1 MKIIFFGSAHFAVPA
16 LESLIKEKHKI
27 LCVVTQ
33 PDKKKG
39 RHLHLG
45 VTDIKALA
53 VEAGL
58 RVFQPANINTPKSVE
73 FLKSLN
79 ADLFVIVAYGQLLS
93 QEILDI
99 PKVFPLNIHA
109 SLLPKYRGAAPINWA
124 IIKGEKVTGVT
135 IMQVTKKM
143 DSGPVILQKEINI
156 LDSDDAVSLE
166 LKLRDLG
173 AGLLLKA
180 VPLIK
185 SKDYKLTSQDE
196 SRVTLAGKLKKGDGL
211 IDWSK
216 PAQEIINLIRGT
228 VPWPSAFTH
237 YKGKFLKIF
246 KARAVDSPRA
256 GSSAGEVLSAA
267 KEGITVATGQGAL
280 LIQEL
285 QIEGK
290 RRMNAEEFIA
300 GHKIGG
306 RFFSQGFK
314 LDKKVA

>member
-1 MKIIFFGSAHFAVPA
+1 MKIIFFGSSHFAIPA
-16 LESLIKEKHKI
+16 LEGLISNKHKV

-45 VTDIKALA
+45 VTDVKATALGA
-53 VEAGL
+53 NL
-58 RVFQPANINTPKSVE
+58 KVFQPEDVNSAKSVE
-73 FLKSLN
+73 FLKSLD
-79 ADLFVIVAYGQLLS
+79 ADLFVIVAYGQILS

-124 IIKGEKVTGVT
+124 IIRGEDLTGVT
-135 IMQVTKKM
+135 IMQVTRKM
-143 DSGPVILQKEINI
+143 DSGPIILQEKIEI
-156 LDSDDAVSLE
+156 LGSDDAVSLE

-180 VPLIK
+180 IPLIK
-185 SKDYKLTSQDE
+185 SENYKFVRQDE
-196 SRVTLAGKLKKGDGL
+196 KKVTFAPKLKKSDGL
-211 IDWSK
+211 IHWDR
-216 PAQEIINLIRGT
+216 PAEEIVNLICGV

-237 YKGKFLKIF
+237 YKGKLLKIF
-246 KARAVDSPRA
+246 KARVIDNLDPCNPPGKIMNISR
-256 GSSAGEVLSAA
+256 
-267 KEGITVATGQGAL
+267 EGIIVATGQKAL

-290 RRMNAEEFIA
+290 RRMTAEEFIS

-306 RFFSQGFK
+306 RFS
-314 LDKKVA
+314 AS

>member
-39 RHLHLG
+39 RHLYLG
-45 VTDIKALA
+45 VTDVKSLAL
-53 VEAGL
+53 EAGL
-58 RVFQPANINTPKSVE
+58 RVFQPENINTPKSVE

-93 QEILDI
+93 QEVLDI

-124 IIKGEKVTGVT
+124 IIKGEKITGVT
-135 IMQVTKKM
+135 IMQVTRKM
-143 DSGPVILQKEINI
+143 DSGAIIMQKELSVNEE
-156 LDSDDAVSLE
+156 DDAISLE
-166 LKLRDLG
+166 SKLRDIG

-180 VPLIK
+180 IPAIK
-185 SKDYKLTSQDE
+185 NKDYKLISQDE
-196 SRVTLAGKLKKGDGL
+196 KKVVYAPKLKKVDGL
-211 IDWSK
+211 IDWNK
-216 PAQEIINLIRGT
+216 PAVEIVNLIRGV

-237 YKGKFLKIF
+237 YRGKFLKIF
-246 KARAVDSPRA
+246 KAKAVGSPQA
-256 GSSAGEVLSAA
+256 GSSVGEVLSAT
-267 KEGITVATGQGAL
+267 KEGIAVVTGQGVL

-290 RRMNAEEFIA
+290 RRMKVEEFIA
-300 GHKIGG
+300 GHKIGTATI
-306 RFFSQGFK
+306 FQ
-314 LDKKVA
+314 